1 MDIVTRAHHTH
12 IMHLENEMFKSFE
25 LICIPFNSA
34 EYYNVDI
41 NYISEK
47 NRYNGQ
53 IHVHS
58 EMP

>member
-1 MDIVTRAHHTH
+1 
-12 IMHLENEMFKSFE
+12 MHLENEMFKSFE

-34 EYYNVDI
+34 KYYNVDI

-58 EMP
+58 EMPYNTDY